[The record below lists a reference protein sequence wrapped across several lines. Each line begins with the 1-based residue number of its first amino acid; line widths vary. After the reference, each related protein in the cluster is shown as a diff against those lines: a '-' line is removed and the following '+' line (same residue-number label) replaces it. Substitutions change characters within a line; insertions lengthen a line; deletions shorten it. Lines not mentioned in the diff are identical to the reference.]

1 MSDCLNRL
9 DDNETDA
16 DKISKAA
23 HDFLL
28 LSSIKD
34 AKQVIK
40 ECQEAGTVFTE
51 SEIEKKTPEMTVIFT
66 TKK

>member
-1 MSDCLNRL
+1 MKQMLI
-9 DDNETDA
+9 
-16 DKISKAA
+16 KF
-23 HDFLL
+23 DFLL